1 MFDPNENISDENKG
15 TGFEN
20 AAGQP
25 IEESMEGT
33 GRVSLEKRQE
43 PSLEETS
50 ENKAENLAEDS
61 LADVPDDVSV
71 SAAEPM
77 DDMESIAAEPASEF
91 DGTDTSASQE
101 GSFEN
106 IAGEPSENPEET
118 AASAEQ
124 TEVESEQPSVREY
137 HYEEQVKKSPK
148 RRKNAGRFVA
158 ACLIASIAGGAS
170 AGIGYGAVRNYF
182 DSHNPAASSPI
193 VVQKAA
199 GRSSFSAVDI
209 IKTVKPSVVSISTK
223 FSGQAP
229 YIGSFSIP
237 YEGVGAGSGVVFYSD
252 DSKIAIVTNNH
263 VIEEADS
270 IYVVF
275 DDEKSVAAKVVG
287 AESKSDLAVLTVS
300 WDDLKKAGVDDV
312 TVATFGDSDAL
323 EVGEAVIA
331 IGNAMGKGISAT
343 DGIISMTEQKIS
355 VDGNELNVLQTSAA
369 INGGNSGG
377 ALVNSAGQ
385 VIGINTAKYN
395 STMAEGMGYAIPSNE
410 IAPLA
415 NDLLEAGTQPKP
427 YIGVTGTSI
436 TTENASL
443 YRLPVGALIME
454 VTEGGPAEEAGLKVG
469 DIVTEYDGK
478 TVMDMDTLVTLVNE
492 TSIGDTVT
500 MHVVRDGKEGL
511 DLNLTIRDKN
521 NP

>member
-1 MFDPNENISDENKG
+1 MFDPNENIFDENKKND
-15 TGFEN
+15 FEN

-25 IEESMEGT
+25 VEKAVEETE
-33 GRVSLEKRQE
+33 RVSLEKRRE
-43 PSLEETS
+43 PSLEETGGES
-50 ENKAENLAEDS
+50 KTENLAEDG
-61 LADVPDDVSV
+61 LADVLKDDI
-71 SAAEPM
+71 SADVTEPT
-77 DDMESIAAEPASEF
+77 DDMESIAAEFEGADASALQE
-91 DGTDTSASQE
+91 DDSERIEAEQSAV
-101 GSFEN
+101 
-106 IAGEPSENPEET
+106 SEEK
-118 AASAEQ
+118 AASAEP
-124 TEVESEQPSVREY
+124 ESAQPSVREY

-148 RRKNAGRFVA
+148 KRRGAGRFVA

-199 GRSSFSAVDI
+199 AGRSSLSAVDI

-454 VTEGGPAEEAGLKVG
+454 VSEGGPAEEAGLKVG

-478 TVMDMDTLVTLVNE
+478 TVMDMDTLVTLVND
-492 TSIGDTVT
+492 TPIGSTVT
-500 MHVVRDGKEGL
+500 MHIVRDGKEGL
-511 DLNLTIRDKN
+511 DLSLTIRDKN